1 MLGSEYAPVEKI
13 NVLRGLLDSFA
24 VLYPQLQDIDLRRDA
39 TRLQVPVYI
48 LAGDHELR
56 GRTQPA
62 REWFDALDAPSKRW
76 YDIANA
82 GHSVAFEHAD
92 ELLRILLEDVQPALR

>member
-1 MLGSEYAPVEKI
+1 MWVIETT
-13 NVLRGLLDSFA
+13 DTF
-24 VLYPQLQDIDLRRDA
+24 D
-39 TRLQVPVYI
+39 
-48 LAGDHELR
+48 
-56 GRTQPA
+56 
-62 REWFDALDAPSKRW
+62 EWFDALDAPSKRW